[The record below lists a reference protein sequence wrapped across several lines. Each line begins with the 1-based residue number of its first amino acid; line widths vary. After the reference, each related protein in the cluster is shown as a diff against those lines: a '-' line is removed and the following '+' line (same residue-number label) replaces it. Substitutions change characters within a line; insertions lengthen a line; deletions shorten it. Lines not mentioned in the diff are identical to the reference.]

1 MKTTLT
7 FITTG
12 AIICFLFSCGS
23 NKAPKD
29 KDLEVVNYEQLSQY
43 IKQKDDVLYVVNFWA
58 TWCQPCVEELPEFME
73 VNNEFAQRKN
83 FEMVLVSLDN
93 ARNVESHVKPF
104 LAENKIPVKCF
115 VLDDIKKMN
124 EWIPATNSSWTGA
137 IPATVFYKNKD
148 SKFFIEGQ
156 LSKEKLKQEIL
167 QNL

>member
-7 FITTG
+7 FFTTG
-12 AIICFLFSCGS
+12 LITCFLFSCNS
-23 NKAPKD
+23 NRVPKN
-29 KDLEVVNYEQLSQY
+29 KELEVVNYEQLSQY

-73 VNNEFAQRKN
+73 INNEFAQHKN

-104 LAENKIPVKCF
+104 LTENNIPVKCF

-124 EWIPATNSSWTGA
+124 EWIPATNPTWTGA
-137 IPATVFYKNKD
+137 IPATVFYKNKE

-167 QNL
+167 QNI